1 VEPPSHL
8 CGAVVGLLDV
18 VESVA
23 RDLVGHVVELY
34 SRPAHLALDHSIQ
47 LIAVDLVC
55 LDEELAGT
63 RPNLVV
69 DVGQRLDEVEVVVD
83 RSVAVEEL
91 ACGDDVL
98 PVLQKTVEVS
108 RTLVSQHLCEVF
120 GVHFDQGELLVG
132 QFAEVELVRHRRRVV
147 EHFFGQVDA
156 EKPRHPACF
165 LRGCTDRSHETP
177 IDT

>member
-1 VEPPSHL
+1 MSRKSSGSERLGPSGERQSTDRCFGVEAFVEPPSHL

-34 SRPAHLALDHSIQ
+34 SRPAHLALDHSVQ

-91 ACGDDVL
+91 ACADDVL

-108 RTLVSQHLCEVF
+108 RTLVSQHL
-120 GVHFDQGELLVG
+120 
-132 QFAEVELVRHRRRVV
+132 
-147 EHFFGQVDA
+147 
-156 EKPRHPACF
+156 
-165 LRGCTDRSHETP
+165 
-177 IDT
+177 